1 MISWTNLLTRAI
13 VPVAYFL
20 LFLVPESQ
28 KMNIL
33 GIGSDKSQSRYL
45 SRRFT
50 EPEGETKGGGHRV
63 AKPPLGA
70 GPPGRGRA
78 WSGPP
83 GRTPTLPL
91 RL

>member
-13 VPVAYFL
+13 VPVACFL

-33 GIGSDKSQSRYL
+33 GIGPDKSQSHYFPGIFMEL
-45 SRRFT
+45 
-50 EPEGETKGGGHRV
+50 EGETKGGHRV

-70 GPPGRGRA
+70 GPPRPR
-78 WSGPP
+78 
-83 GRTPTLPL
+83 
-91 RL
+91 